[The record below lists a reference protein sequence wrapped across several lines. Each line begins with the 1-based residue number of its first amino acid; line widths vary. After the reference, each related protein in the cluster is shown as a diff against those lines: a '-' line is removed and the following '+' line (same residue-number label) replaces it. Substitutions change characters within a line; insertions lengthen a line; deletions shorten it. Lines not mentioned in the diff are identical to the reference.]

1 VIAGSSVY
9 AYSIATQSNLAASNN
24 NGLFIESFSLMN
36 YGSTLIG
43 GRIVLVNPTDQTF
56 EDLTL
61 SLNIDDSELIA
72 PNMSLWMPLP
82 IPEPFKDRF
91 IPVTKIS
98 IEPSQNQTIGLYLY
112 DPDQNE
118 PPFYQTT
125 MNIQTFS
132 SHTIKFYIT
141 KNTFGDII
149 NGQSLTIPQQK
160 AYLQITGYSQ
170 VEHSNDTW
178 HQHFNSSTNR
188 YEYINDKPNF
198 YQQYHQSAYYPMTP
212 TSYNW
217 AKVYNQLGES
227 YFNVTVFNNSTF
239 PVKAITLFEGSSP
252 DGQSILGSALIDHVL
267 QPNETYVF
275 PVSASEVPMYGYM
288 TGDLVDNQAATN
300 SNFRLD

>member
-24 NGLFIESFSLMN
+24 NGLFIETFSPMK

-61 SLNIDDSELIA
+61 SLKIDDSELIA
-72 PNMSLWMPLP
+72 LNMSLWMPLP

-118 PPFYQTT
+118 PPFYQT
-125 MNIQTFS
+125 IQTFS

-160 AYLQITGYSQ
+160 AYLQITGYSP